1 MLVRAVLQSTLVK
14 EVDVHPLDQDQRAK
28 VPEGANK
35 TTFTIEDDVKNLS
48 FVISGQI
55 TPKVKKKYIYISYT
69 VVTFSYKCKASNT

>member
-1 MLVRAVLQSTLVK
+1 MK

-55 TPKVKKKYIYISYT
+55 TPKVKKKKIYIYLIQLSHS
-69 VVTFSYKCKASNT
+69 VTNARLQTHSAGKHI